1 MASGGANPRELQEN
15 LSNSEAQL
23 HQVEAALTN
32 DPSNDELLK
41 LKDDLTEVIQL
52 SKDLLKLAPETVPA
66 AGPALVY
73 NWKPGDSCSAVWSES
88 GKYYNAVID
97 MISEDNGTCSITF
110 EGYGTTDIVKL
121 SELRPENKVDERGVK
136 RKGAQQ
142 LMKTKANKQRREQ
155 LKEHRKKKTQKKQ
168 QKQQDVEELR
178 EKEKDR
184 WKHFTQKS
192 SKQKGPLNSKQKRSI
207 FAVPD
212 SLSGRVGV
220 GTCNVGGKGMT
231 DFETR
236 KKYSKS

>member
-1 MASGGANPRELQEN
+1 
-15 LSNSEAQL
+15 
-23 HQVEAALTN
+23 VEAALTN
-32 DPSNDELLK
+32 DPTNEELLK
-41 LKDDLTEVIQL
+41 LKEDLTEVIQL
-52 SKDLLKLAPETVPA
+52 SRDLLQLVPEVHEGGCVPTAFLDSVSLQAAPT

-88 GKYYNAVID
+88 GKYFNAVID
-97 MISEDNGTCSITF
+97 MISEDNGTCSVTF
-110 EGYGTTDIVKL
+110 EGYGTTEIVKL
-121 SELRPENKVDERGVK
+121 SELRPETSADEGGRK
-136 RKGAQQ
+136 RKGAQ
-142 LMKTKANKQRREQ
+142 LMKAKATKQRREQ
-155 LKEHRKKKTQKKQ
+155 LKEYRKKKTQKKL
-168 QKQQDVEELR
+168 QKQQEVEVLR

-184 WKHFTQKS
+184 WKSFTQKS
-192 SKQKGPLNSKQKRSI
+192 SRQKGPLNSKQKRSI

>member
-1 MASGGANPRELQEN
+1 
-15 LSNSEAQL
+15 
-23 HQVEAALTN
+23 VEAALTN
-32 DPSNDELLK
+32 DPTNEELLK
-41 LKDDLTEVIQL
+41 LKEDLTEVIQL
-52 SKDLLKLAPETVPA
+52 SRDLLQLVPEAAPT

-88 GKYYNAVID
+88 GKYFNAVID
-97 MISEDNGTCSITF
+97 MISEDNGTCSVTF
-110 EGYGTTDIVKL
+110 EGYGTTEIVKL
-121 SELRPENKVDERGVK
+121 SELRPETSADEGGRK
-136 RKGAQQ
+136 RKGAQ
-142 LMKTKANKQRREQ
+142 LMKAKATKQRREQ
-155 LKEHRKKKTQKKQ
+155 LKEYRKKKTQKKL
-168 QKQQDVEELR
+168 QKQQEVEVLR

-184 WKHFTQKS
+184 WKSFTQKS
-192 SKQKGPLNSKQKRSI
+192 SRQKGPLNSKQKRSI